1 MQRIMSLVMM
11 VVLFTGLMP
20 TSSYSATIDM
30 RSLSYAGMFH
40 SDVKLRDAYDS
51 ARYDEAGI
59 AVSSETSESQL
70 SEVSRSSA
78 WIDTNWVEVCGVNC
92 DFEYGNMHGWEEY
105 GGRFIVS
112 GVMKRSGSYSIEKV
126 PGSYAFFQRS
136 VSIQQY
142 ADYIDAEFGAL
153 NAGVW
158 IKDRYREDAMVTISF
173 LNSTMQD
180 IGGGWSSGWVSGA
193 DRDTYYYYGHTL
205 SIPKSTRYVR
215 FRVDTIRTDN
225 DFNIDVAVDDI
236 SIQVRMQGNVATVT
250 ATGTATGTATATGT
264 VTRTATAT
272 LTATQIPTATKT
284 PTTTI
289 VYGFVVSATT
299 GSPISN
305 VRVCVTSLNTCVVT
319 NSRGA
324 YELRGLSGV
333 SVNVSAAYSGYITST
348 SSVSLGSASRV
359 MLDFALSPVLT
370 AQSMRIVLSWGLNP
384 RDLDSHLW
392 IPTGTGGY
400 SDHIFYRFRGSCV
413 TNQLTCLDV
422 DDTSS
427 YGPETITINRRKSGT
442 YVYGV
447 HHFSGLGSIAAS
459 SSAQI
464 DVYAGSRLVRRYRVP
479 ANANRSCVQ
488 NCFWTIFRINGST
501 GAITD
506 VNKFTQLR
514 GVPLT
519 PP

>member
-1 MQRIMSLVMM
+1 MWNKQLIILFLLMG
-11 VVLFTGLMP
+11 VLLTDHGLIISKKVNASSVDTG
-20 TSSYSATIDM
+20 
-30 RSLSYAGMFH
+30 
-40 SDVKLRDAYDS
+40 
-51 ARYDEAGI
+51 
-59 AVSSETSESQL
+59 
-70 SEVSRSSA
+70 
-78 WIDTNWVEVCGVNC
+78 NVELCTLNC
-92 DFEYGNMHGWEEY
+92 DFGYGNMTGWSSTGSVINVTSDFVRSGPYSVRGTSSSYGEFYRVFSLTSYASYVDSGWGKVTSTGFIDPGDSEE
-105 GGRFIVS
+105 GGMSVS
-112 GVMKRSGSYSIEKV
+112 FLDASGNTLTSGWDSGWLRNNRETWTTVQTVQNIPVGARSIKVTFKMRRSSGSYTDMNV
-126 PGSYAFFQRS
+126 DDVS
-136 VSIQQY
+136 V
-142 ADYIDAEFGAL
+142 
-153 NAGVW
+153 
-158 IKDRYREDAMVTISF
+158 M
-173 LNSTMQD
+173 
-180 IGGGWSSGWVSGA
+180 
-193 DRDTYYYYGHTL
+193 
-205 SIPKSTRYVR
+205 VR
-215 FRVDTIRTDN
+215 FV
-225 DFNIDVAVDDI
+225 
-236 SIQVRMQGNVATVT
+236 
-250 ATGTATGTATATGT
+250 GTEA
-264 VTRTATAT
+264 
-272 LTATQIPTATKT
+272 

-289 VYGFVVSATT
+289 VYGSVVSATT
-299 GSPISN
+299 GNPISN

-324 YELRGLSGV
+324 YELPGLSGV
-333 SVNVSAAYSGYITST
+333 SINVSAAYSGYITST
-348 SSVSLGSASRV
+348 NSVSLGSASRV
-359 MLDFALSPVLT
+359 LLNFALSPVLN

-392 IPTGTGGY
+392 IPNGTGGY

-422 DDTSS
+422 DDITS

-447 HHFSGLGSIAAS
+447 HHYSGLGSIATS

-464 DVYAGSRLVRRYRVP
+464 DVYAGSRLVRRYKVP